1 MMNRYLEKLT
11 TLFLKNVLN
20 ITFKNI
26 NPSTSLE
33 KSIIIIIIKINT
45 SKYNFEMNTHLIVAM
60 L

>member
-11 TLFLKNVLN
+11 TLFKKKALN

-33 KSIIIIIIKINT
+33 NNNNNNKDKHIKIQ
-45 SKYNFEMNTHLIVAM
+45 F
-60 L
+60 

>member
-11 TLFLKNVLN
+11 TLFFKNVLN